1 MKKVLFIIA
10 ITLVLVLSL
19 TACIAVDNVYND
31 LNNMAEKGYSK
42 IDLTIATQTEGVTLT
57 DTINF
62 LFDTTN
68 GEIDKNN
75 GSATY
80 KTQRLG
86 KYQVVDGVLVAPEN
100 YIVEKEGSATVK
112 DGKVI
117 TQDGE
122 EIYSGVNGL
131 GLNFKKSYF
140 VEINKSEGLFE
151 AKVINP
157 EGLFGAEDM
166 DAVNMSIKVAYS
178 GKNFNRIQIS
188 YSTFEGTKVTL
199 NYNFQ

>member
-68 GEIDKNN
+68 GEIDKN
-75 GSATY
+75 
-80 KTQRLG
+80 
-86 KYQVVDGVLVAPEN
+86 P
-100 YIVEKEGSATVK
+100 
-112 DGKVI
+112 
-117 TQDGE
+117 
-122 EIYSGVNGL
+122 
-131 GLNFKKSYF
+131 
-140 VEINKSEGLFE
+140 
-151 AKVINP
+151 
-157 EGLFGAEDM
+157 
-166 DAVNMSIKVAYS
+166 
-178 GKNFNRIQIS
+178 
-188 YSTFEGTKVTL
+188 
-199 NYNFQ
+199 

>member
-1 MKKVLFIIA
+1 M
-10 ITLVLVLSL
+10 
-19 TACIAVDNVYND
+19 
-31 LNNMAEKGYSK
+31 
-42 IDLTIATQTEGVTLT
+42 T

-62 LFDTTN
+62 LFDTTD

-100 YIVEKEGSATVK
+100 YILEKEGSATVK

-199 NYNFQ
+199 NYKFQ